1 MFQQLRLKMTL
12 INAGVTMLLFVI
24 LISGAAFLLRYNAQ
38 QTSLFFFHKITEAVV
53 DKGMTDF
60 PPRHEED
67 KHNKK
72 NHGKDAA
79 APEDDHPP
87 GIFPM
92 PRLNFFFVHVND
104 HGEITNKSS
113 YVTVNDNT
121 LQLLAA
127 QIFQEKKYTGDIDFA
142 ENTFSYMQTPLKNG
156 QTLIVLNDT
165 AEETELFYNLLYNLS
180 LVGIFCTL
188 LSFFVSAYL
197 AKHAIRPIQ
206 YATEQ
211 QKNFVSNAS
220 HELRTPITIIQ
231 ANLDI
236 LNGSPPEDTLA
247 ANKKWLENIQDE
259 TTRMTELIN
268 ALLFLARADAQ
279 QQLLEKEIFS
289 LSATCKRSVASFE
302 LLALEKEISLSFT
315 GEEGISL
322 LGDPARILQ
331 LLTIFIDNALH
342 HTSAGGQIL
351 VCCSKTQNKTL
362 LSVQDSGD
370 GIAEEEIHRIFDRFY
385 QSDASRNRS
394 GAGLGL
400 SMAKWIASQHGGQIQ
415 VESARGKGS
424 TFKVS
429 FPLINEE

>member
-53 DKGMTDF
+53 EKGMTDF
-60 PPRHEED
+60 PPRHEEE

-72 NHGKDAA
+72 NHEKDAVP
-79 APEDDHPP
+79 PEDDHPP
-87 GIFPM
+87 GIFPL
-92 PRLNFFFVHVND
+92 PRLNFFFVQVDAN
-104 HGEITNKSS
+104 GEITHKSS
-113 YVTVNDNT
+113 YATVNDRT
-121 LQLLAA
+121 LQDLASK
-127 QIFQEKKYTGDIDFA
+127 IFQGKKYTDEIDFA
-142 ENTFSYMQTPLKNG
+142 ENTFSYMQTPLADG
-156 QTLIVLNDT
+156 QTLIVFNDT
-165 AEETELFYNLLYNLS
+165 AEETDLFYNLLYNLS

-188 LSFFVSAYL
+188 LSFFVSSYL

-236 LNGSPPEDTLA
+236 LNGSPPEDTLL

-289 LSATCKRSVASFE
+289 LTEICHRSVASFE
-302 LLALEKEISLSFT
+302 LLAQEKEITLSFS

-331 LLTIFIDNALH
+331 LLTIFIDNALR
-342 HTSAGGQIL
+342 HTAAGGKIL
-351 VCCSKTQNKTL
+351 VSCRKSQGRTV
-362 LSVQDSGD
+362 LSVKDSGE
-370 GIAEEEIHRIFDRFY
+370 GIAQEDLHRIFDRFY

-400 SMAKWIASQHGGQIQ
+400 SMAKWIAEQHNGQIQ
-415 VESARGKGS
+415 VNSIQGAGS
-424 TFKVS
+424 TFQVS
-429 FPLINEE
+429 FPLVNEE